1 MPNMSRSKGQRGER
15 EVCHILSHGLGFEV
29 TRELEAPRS
38 GGCDI
43 VITIADITYMI
54 EVKLHIKFTE
64 KQITEYWLQ
73 AIRQAEES
81 RHRILNPIPI
91 LIYRQNRW
99 LKWACRMS
107 WEHMLWQLQAT
118 KIKKKN
124 ISEEKDYVT
133 LEIDKAIDIMDITR
147 TTNPS
152 ISQGTMGIRKGL
164 GEHEDETETRNG

>member
-1 MPNMSRSKGQRGER
+1 
-15 EVCHILSHGLGFEV
+15 
-29 TRELEAPRS
+29 
-38 GGCDI
+38 
-43 VITIADITYMI
+43 
-54 EVKLHIKFTE
+54 
-64 KQITEYWLQ
+64 
-73 AIRQAEES
+73 
-81 RHRILNPIPI
+81 
-91 LIYRQNRW
+91 
-99 LKWACRMS
+99 MS
-107 WEHMLWQLQAT
+107 WDHMLWQLQAT

>member
-1 MPNMSRSKGQRGER
+1 MSNMSRSKGQRGER
-15 EVCHILSHGLGFEV
+15 EVCHILSHGLGFEI
-29 TRELEAPRS
+29 TRELEASRS

-43 VITIADITYMI
+43 MITIAD
-54 EVKLHIKFTE
+54 
-64 KQITEYWLQ
+64 YWLQ

-81 RHRILNPIPI
+81 RHKILNAIPL

-107 WEHMLWQLQAT
+107 WSHMLWQLQAT

-133 LEIDKAIDIMDITR
+133 MEIDKAIDIMDITR

-152 ISQGTMGIRKGL
+152 ISQGTMDIRKGL
-164 GEHEDETETRNG
+164 